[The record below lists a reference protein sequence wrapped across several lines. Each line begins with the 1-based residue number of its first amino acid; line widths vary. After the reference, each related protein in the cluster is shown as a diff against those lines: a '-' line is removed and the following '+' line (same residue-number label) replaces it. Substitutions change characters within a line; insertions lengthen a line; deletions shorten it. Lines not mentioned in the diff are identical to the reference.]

1 MQVFDPNSNKNKNYK
16 EQEKTFFPRSELNDW
31 TPRWEKLVFFLSG
44 FLGLNLIARIVV
56 LILMPFAIGS
66 ISSALLNF
74 ICYLIL
80 FIAFMLVIILD
91 KRKTYK
97 RVLNGFT
104 SWKYFL
110 YGIIGFL
117 AVFIFQELMSMLI
130 SLAPVNGTNSNQQS
144 IDNNA
149 VSSPILTFIT
159 VVIMGPIVEEFTYRA
174 GLLDL
179 IGHKKRWLGIALS
192 AIIFGFIHFDFS
204 SLLSLITL
212 NQADFEFLEDFLKVK
227 SMLVDAVLL
236 ELLHL
241 PIYIGSGFI
250 LGFVYAK
257 SGKLSSSIITHML
270 LNLLSFVAIIIVSKM
285 TSSDVAENLS
295 ASIVSLLL

>member
-1 MQVFDPNSNKNKNYK
+1 
-16 EQEKTFFPRSELNDW
+16 
-31 TPRWEKLVFFLSG
+31 
-44 FLGLNLIARIVV
+44 
-56 LILMPFAIGS
+56 MPFAIGS

-192 AIIFGFIHFDFS
+192 SIIFGFIHFDFS

-257 SGKLSSSIITHML
+257 SGKLSSSIIAHML